1 MGQIINGKQIA
12 EKFREEIKNLVK
24 KSVDEGKRVP
34 SLAIIIVGNDGGSL
48 YYAQNAKKLSEKL
61 GLKCDIIKFNEKCS
75 EESIIETI
83 HNLNTSKDVD
93 GIMVQMP
100 LPDKFNENN
109 IISSLDYK
117 KDIDGL
123 THISAGRLYTGEE
136 CFIPCTPKAIIEIVK
151 DTDTCIEGKRA
162 VIIGRS
168 NIVGKPCAQLL
179 LKENATVT
187 ICHSRTKDLQKVSS
201 SADILVC
208 ATGKPGFINKDFV
221 KSGAVVIDVG
231 TTVVN
236 GKLTG
241 DVAFDDV
248 KDKCSFITPVP
259 GGVGAVTT
267 TMLLKNTC
275 EAFLK
280 NVY

>member
-1 MGQIINGKQIA
+1 MGQTISGKQIA
-12 EKFREEIKNLVK
+12 EKFREEIKSIVK
-24 KSVDEGKRVP
+24 KSTDEGKRVP
-34 SLAIIIVGNDGGSL
+34 ALSIIIVGNDGGSL
-48 YYAQNAKKLSEKL
+48 YYVQNAKKLSEKL
-61 GLKCDIIKFNEKCS
+61 GLKCDIIKFDQDCS
-75 EESIIETI
+75 ENSIIKTI
-83 HNLNTSKDVD
+83 QDLNVNKDVD

-100 LPDKFNENN
+100 LPDKFNEDN
-109 IISSLDYK
+109 IISNLDYK
-117 KDIDGL
+117 KDVDGL
-123 THISAGRLYTGEE
+123 TDVNAGKLYTGKKS
-136 CFIPCTPKAIIEIVK
+136 FIPCTPKAIIEIIK
-151 DTDTCIEGKRA
+151 HTEICIEGKRA

-168 NIVGKPCAQLL
+168 NIVGRPCSQLL
-179 LKENATVT
+179 LNENATVT
-187 ICHSRTKDLQKVSS
+187 ICHSRTNNLEKIAS

-208 ATGKPGFINKDFV
+208 AIGKPGFINGNFV
-221 KSGAVVIDVG
+221 KSDAVVIDVG

-241 DVAFDDV
+241 DVLFDDV

-275 EAFLK
+275 EAFLE